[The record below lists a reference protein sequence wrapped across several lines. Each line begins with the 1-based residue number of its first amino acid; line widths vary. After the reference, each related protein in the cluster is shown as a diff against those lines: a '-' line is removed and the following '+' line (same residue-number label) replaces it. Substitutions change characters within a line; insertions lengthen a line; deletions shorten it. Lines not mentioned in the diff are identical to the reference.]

1 MVIRAN
7 GSDMDTLT
15 NGLGDSL
22 RQPFIDIV
30 VESWRFSKLFSRV
43 LLKLDPSD
51 ASRYSNQQR
60 YFLQRLDESLAIA
73 GLTIVNLEGQP
84 YDLGMAASP
93 LNIEDFEPNDFL
105 VVDQMVEPVLMGS
118 DGIVKSG
125 TVMLRK
131 AD

>member
-1 MVIRAN
+1 
-7 GSDMDTLT
+7 MDTLT

-60 YFLQRLDESLAIA
+60 YFLKRLDESLAIA

>member
-60 YFLQRLDESLAIA
+60 YFLKRLDESLAIA